1 LGLWLVVQGLSFIIA
16 GVSVTVLL
24 VFHNL
29 KSINFSVFVVLVV
42 VTNVSGALA
51 ALSTLA
57 GTILIEREWYT
68 NYLMTYLTEGGVTL
82 G

>member
-1 LGLWLVVQGLSFIIA
+1 
-16 GVSVTVLL
+16 
-24 VFHNL
+24 
-29 KSINFSVFVVLVV
+29 

-68 NYLMTYLTEGGVTL
+68 NHHLKFS
-82 G
+82 